1 MFIPFR
7 PGPEDDSDLGGELE
21 DTDGPVSFDADEFG
35 DQVPMLSR
43 NAPGR
48 RSMSERRHTSLDA
61 KKSEFYNQLQEK
73 KKGEFHTMRAG
84 VRACGLAGVR
94 ACVCRIL
101 L

>member
-1 MFIPFR
+1 M
-7 PGPEDDSDLGGELE
+7 
-21 DTDGPVSFDADEFG
+21 SFDADEFG

-61 KKSEFYNQLQEK
+61 KKSEYYNQLQEK

>member
-1 MFIPFR
+1 M
-7 PGPEDDSDLGGELE
+7 
-21 DTDGPVSFDADEFG
+21 DGPVSFDADEFG

-84 VRACGLAGVR
+84 VRSCRR
-94 ACVCRIL
+94 AESCCYTLLTVCSASAFL
-101 L
+101 VH